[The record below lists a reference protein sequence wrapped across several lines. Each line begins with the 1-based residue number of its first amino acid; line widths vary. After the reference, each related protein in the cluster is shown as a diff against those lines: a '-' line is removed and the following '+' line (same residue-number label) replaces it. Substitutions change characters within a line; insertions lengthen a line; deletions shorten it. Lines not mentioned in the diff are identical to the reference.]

1 MTMLGTRDERESAID
16 NAADR
21 LSYLVL
27 AYGILVIVG
36 LRGLNGEA
44 SWDLLALVVLAGAAG
59 LVYRLRRGVVD
70 RPWLVVMIG
79 SLVGAGLLAAIIA
92 AGMPR

>member
-1 MTMLGTRDERESAID
+1 MTTLGPRDEREIAID

-44 SWDLLALVVLAGAAG
+44 SWDLLALVVIAGAVG
-59 LVYRLRRGVVD
+59 LAYRLRQRVVT
-70 RPWLVVMIG
+70 RPWLVLMVG
-79 SLVGAGLLAAIIA
+79 SLVGAGLLAAVIA
-92 AGMPR
+92 AGLPR